1 MRRYYFGAHKFN
13 CVLRRFNMSAD
24 LPSQETGVA
33 LACLTVVRLLSSAI
47 VAVFI
52 CLSCVSVRLA
62 YMKLIRHPIHWKLKA
77 LVYYPVT
84 RRVIIGGRG
93 GSEGSSKLTLDDRP
107 SQASVSSD
115 ASPTLSLTSIRMKI

>member
-13 CVLRRFNMSAD
+13 CVLGRFNMSAD

-62 YMKLIRHPIHWKLKA
+62 YMKLIGIDSLEIEGFSVLASHTASDNRGPRLIGRVLK
-77 LVYYPVT
+77 T
-84 RRVIIGGRG
+84 D
-93 GSEGSSKLTLDDRP
+93 TWW
-107 SQASVSSD
+107 
-115 ASPTLSLTSIRMKI
+115 